1 MRIDDDSLLQALYE
15 GMFEAPLWK
24 GFLSKLLAKT
34 GSASVKLLFQPSD
47 ADRIIALSAGIPVAL
62 DGFPLPDGSLL
73 NEDALPFRAMRPNRV
88 YALEELLDLADGKAM
103 IASPVSSARA
113 PKSHMRLIRVTEPGG
128 LDLWLLCSGRHNIGS
143 STSALLNALAPH
155 LQIALR
161 SYAALEKERF
171 RSSVTGQ
178 AFDRLKIGWLSL
190 DASCHIID
198 ATDNL
203 DQLFQW
209 GGVLRRG
216 RYDRLVPAS
225 PAIDRELTA
234 LMKSFAVNGDARPQA
249 FNLSKDPWVEMLVTP
264 HQSPN
269 FSGSRTPVAIV
280 YISGDRRSQADRC
293 DQLVDLFGLLPSEA
307 RLAWMLAQA
316 TSIAEAADALG
327 LTVETARNYSK
338 KIYAKTGARG
348 HAELV
353 RIILTSV
360 LAIS

>member
-1 MRIDDDSLLQALYE
+1 
-15 GMFEAPLWK
+15 MFEAPLWD
-24 GFLSKLLAKT
+24 GFLNKLLAKT
-34 GSASVKLLFQPSD
+34 GSDAVKLLFQPSD
-47 ADRIIALSAGIPVAL
+47 EERIIELSAGNAVVL
-62 DGFPLPDGSLL
+62 EERMLPEGGRRIG
-73 NEDALPFRAMRPNRV
+73 DAIAFRSMRPNRV
-88 YALEELLDLADGKAM
+88 YAQEELLDLAEAKRPDIPSLTG
-103 IASPVSSARA
+103 SSAPLKQLRA
-113 PKSHMRLIRVTEPGG
+113 VRVTETGG
-128 LDLWLLCSGRHNIGS
+128 LDLWLLCSGGKNIGS
-143 STSALLNALAPH
+143 ATSALLAALAPH

-161 SYAALEKERF
+161 SHAALERERF
-171 RSSVTGQ
+171 RSSITGQ
-178 AFDRLKIGWLSL
+178 AFDRLKMGWLSL
-190 DASCHIID
+190 DTGCHIID

-209 GGVLRRG
+209 GSVLRRG

-225 PAIDRELTA
+225 PSIDRALTS
-234 LMKSFAVNGDARPQA
+234 LVKSFAANSDARPQA

-264 HQSPN
+264 HQSQN
-269 FSGSRTPVAIV
+269 FAGSRTPVAIV

-316 TSIAEAADALG
+316 TSISEAADALG